1 MRIATLDQRYNVVA
15 ARRTA
20 EKDPE
25 IVWHQQKG
33 CINDLVTTVAL
44 RVQSGMCII
53 HKGPSNFFSDSVDI
67 LRTFWKD

>member
-33 CINDLVTTVAL
+33 CINELVTTVAL
-44 RVQSGMCII
+44 EGAKWHVY
-53 HKGPSNFFSDSVDI
+53 HP
-67 LRTFWKD
+67 